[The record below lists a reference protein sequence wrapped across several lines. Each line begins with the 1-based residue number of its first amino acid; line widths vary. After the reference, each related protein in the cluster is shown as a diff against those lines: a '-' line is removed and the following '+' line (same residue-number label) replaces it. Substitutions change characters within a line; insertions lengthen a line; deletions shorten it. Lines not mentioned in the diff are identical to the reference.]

1 VTPEARAERIRA
13 GDVRTAA
20 RLIRDI
26 EDELSHPTNPT
37 HSTAGDV
44 EAALRLLYPHSS
56 AAFVLG
62 ITGPPGA
69 GKSTLV
75 DALVTHLRARGDKV
89 GVIAID
95 PSSPFTGG
103 AILGDRIRMQR
114 QSLDEGVFIRSL
126 ATRGQMGGLCRAAAD
141 VVTVLAAMGAN
152 IVIVETVGVG
162 QDEVDIAGL
171 ADLVAVVLVPG
182 MGDDVQAIK
191 AGVLEIADL
200 FIVNKADR
208 AGADHVV
215 SDLQAMLSLRPPDP
229 IGDRLVPG
237 IVKTVA
243 AQDQG
248 PENGIDDL
256 LTAIERR
263 REELVK
269 SGAGELRRQRQAL
282 VRLQALLQ
290 DRLRRRI
297 EAQFGT
303 GPGLLALAKEVAAHR
318 LDPYTAAD
326 RLLNPA
332 VP

>member
-1 VTPEARAERIRA
+1 MTPAARADRIRA
-13 GDVRTAA
+13 GDLRAAA

-26 EDELSHPTNPT
+26 EDELAHPSARAT
-37 HSTAGDV
+37 DV
-44 EAALRLLYPHSS
+44 EATLRALYPHSG

-75 DALVTHLRARGDKV
+75 DALVTRLRARGDQV
-89 GVIAID
+89 GVVAVD

-114 QSLDEGVFIRSL
+114 HALDEGVFIRSL

-141 VVTVLAAMGAN
+141 VVTVMAARGAAV
-152 IVIVETVGVG
+152 VIVETVGVG

-171 ADLVAVVLVPG
+171 ADVVAVALVPG
-182 MGDDVQAIK
+182 LGDDVQAIK

-200 FIVNKADR
+200 FVVNKADR

-215 SDLQAMLSLRPPDP
+215 SDLQAMLSLRPADP
-229 IGDRLVPG
+229 IGDRLVPA
-237 IVKTVA
+237 IVKTAA

-248 PENGIDDL
+248 IAEL
-256 LTAIERR
+256 LAAIEGRR
-263 REELVK
+263 DVLARG
-269 SGAGELRRQRQAL
+269 GAGELRRQRQAQ

-290 DRLRRRI
+290 DRIRRRV
-297 EAQFGT
+297 ETQLGAGV
-303 GPGLLALAKEVAAHR
+303 GLAAVAREVAARR
-318 LDPYTAAD
+318 LDPYAAVD
-326 RLLNPA
+326 GLLRTVGSAPA
-332 VP
+332 